1 MLSLTSLVK
10 SPYHKVP
17 PGPKFFLLMIA
28 SIILFSIANIYFQAV
43 AMAFVLGLYLWP
55 GWAFFTSGLRMLWPL
70 WPFVVIVFLWHGFT
84 QDTQSGIIIILRMIS
99 AVALANLVTMTSQL
113 DEVIALVTRVATPF
127 RRFGLQPQILALS
140 IAMFIRFL
148 PVLIEKGGL
157 LVQSWRSRSTR
168 PAGWRVVVPLALL
181 ALDDAE
187 TVAEALRARGG
198 IAPDEI

>member
-1 MLSLTSLVK
+1 MLSLTSPIK
-10 SPYHKVP
+10 TGFHSVP
-17 PGPKFFLLMIA
+17 VGPKFAILMIA
-28 SIILFSIANIYFQAV
+28 SIVLFINNTLTFQAL
-43 AMAFVLGLYLWP
+43 AFGFVLGLYLWP
-55 GWAFFTSGLRMLWPL
+55 GTAFFSVGLKMLWPL
-70 WPFVVIVFLWHGFT
+70 WPFVSIVFLWHLST
-84 QDTQSGIIIILRMIS
+84 QDTVAGLVIILRMFS

-127 RRFGLQPQILALS
+127 RRFGLKPQILALS

>member
-1 MLSLTSLVK
+1 MFSLTSPVK
-10 SPYHKVP
+10 SPYHNVP

-28 SIILFSIANIYFQAV
+28 SITLFLIGNIYLQA
-43 AMAFVLGLYLWP
+43 AALAFVLGLYLLP
-55 GWAFFTSGLRMLWPL
+55 GGTFFKEGLRMLWPL
-70 WPFVVIVFLWHGFT
+70 WPFVGIVFLWHAFT
-84 QDTQSGIIIILRMIS
+84 HDILPGLIIILRMIS

-113 DEVIALVTRVATPF
+113 DEVIALVTRVVTPF
-127 RRFGLQPQILALS
+127 RRFGLRPQILALS
-140 IAMFIRFL
+140 IVMFIRFL

-181 ALDDAE
+181 ALDDAD

-198 IAPDEI
+198 VEPDKI